1 MIRPRG
7 PPEGGPDFIYSSGE
21 LEEMARDIQIFKESG
36 LLREERG
43 DGFVFGILK
52 ARGDV
57 EEGLLVV
64 DVDRNSELVRLASP
78 FKCVFHR
85 AFDEVLG
92 GGGAPRVDETV
103 RSVGACGF
111 DGVLTS
117 GGPGSAADNLSVLAQ
132 VVRAAAAEQVE
143 VIVGGGVRSSSARV
157 LREKLPRPEGSRVW
171 SHSSCLTG
179 QPGDVVDADELG
191 RLGNVLS

>member
-7 PPEGGPDFIYSSGE
+7 PPEDGPDFIYSSSE
-21 LEEMARDIQIFKESG
+21 LEEMRHDIQTFKDSG
-36 LLREERG
+36 FLRTERG

-52 ARGDV
+52 ASDGAER
-57 EEGLLVV
+57 GLLI

-92 GGGAPRVDETV
+92 NGGSPVDETV
-103 RSVGACGF
+103 RSVKACGF

-117 GGPGSAADNLSVLAQ
+117 GGPGSAVDNLDVLTR
-132 VVRAAAAEQVE
+132 VVHAATAENIE
-143 VIVGGGVRSSSARV
+143 VIVGGGVRSSNARV
-157 LREKLPRPEGSRVW
+157 LRKKLPRPEGSRVW
-171 SHSSCLTG
+171 SHSSCLTK
-179 QPGDVVDADELG
+179 QSGDIVDADELNS
-191 RLGNVLS
+191 LGNILS

>member
-7 PPEGGPDFIYSSGE
+7 PTEDGPDFIYSSDE
-21 LEEMARDIQIFKESG
+21 LEEMRRDIQKFNDSG
-36 LLREERG
+36 YLRMERG

-52 ARGDV
+52 ARDGAKG
-57 EEGLLVV
+57 GLLV

-92 GGGAPRVDETV
+92 SGNDTQVGDTV
-103 RSVGACGF
+103 RSVGMCGF

-117 GGPGSAADNLSVLAQ
+117 GGPGSAVNNLDVLAQ
-132 VVRAAAAEQVE
+132 VVHAAAEEHVE
-143 VIVGGGVRSSSARV
+143 VIVGGGVRSSNAQM
-157 LREKLPRPEGSRVW
+157 LWEKLPRLEGSRIW
-171 SHSSCLTG
+171 SHSSCLTK
-179 QPGDVVDADELG
+179 QSADVVDADELNK
-191 RLGNVLS
+191 LGDILS

>member
-7 PPEGGPDFIYSSGE
+7 PPEDGPDFIYSSGE
-21 LEEMARDIQIFKESG
+21 FEEMARDIQIFKESG

-52 ARGDV
+52 ERGHTGG
-57 EEGLLVV
+57 GLLV
-64 DVDRNSELVRLASP
+64 DVDRNSELVRLAGP

-92 GGGAPRVDETV
+92 GGGGPRVDETV
-103 RSVGACGF
+103 RSVKACGF

-117 GGPGSAADNLSVLAQ
+117 GGPGSATDNLGVLSQ

-143 VIVGGGVRSSSARV
+143 VIVGGGVRSSNARV
-157 LREKLPRPEGSRVW
+157 IREKLPRPEGSRVW

-179 QPGDVVDADELG
+179 QPGDVVDADELR
-191 RLGNVLS
+191 RLGGVLS